1 MLNVL
6 FVKENVL
13 TVSIISLII
22 GEMEKV
28 VVTFWEMKNSVFR
41 FLKGYTTNTIRTHFD
56 TKFAP
61 RWKNHKRFPVEIKS
75 FMGFCFRSARGRGH
89 CHPLLVRENGVPSAG
104 GLCVTA
110 AVTSVRSFLPAL
122 GPHC

>member
-89 CHPLLVRENGVPSAG
+89 CQEDAGWPVIPSLSERTACPLLAG
-104 GLCVTA
+104 RVSRL
-110 AVTSVRSFLPAL
+110 L
-122 GPHC
+122 